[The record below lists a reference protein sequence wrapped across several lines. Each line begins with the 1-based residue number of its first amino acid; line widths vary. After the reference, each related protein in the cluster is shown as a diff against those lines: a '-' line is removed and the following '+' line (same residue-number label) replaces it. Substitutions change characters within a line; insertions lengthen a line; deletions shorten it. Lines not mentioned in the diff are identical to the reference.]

1 VKAIVEKKTWKSH
14 NYSRYVAQAVAAY
27 LIAREK
33 VSGIRSAIVEVEG
46 RARRV
51 ELSSDLVGDVEKVA
65 ELLEGVLESEKPPG
79 PRAQRSARATSTGSS
94 APTPRTAP
102 LARGRAIR
110 PRTTQCAG
118 AGSKVRTQLN
128 CS

>member
-1 VKAIVEKKTWKSH
+1 MKAIVEKKTWKSH

-51 ELSSDLVGDVEKVA
+51 ELSSDLVEDVEKVA
-65 ELLEGVLESEKPPG
+65 EEPRRHVAPPRDG
-79 PRAQRSARATSTGSS
+79 DDEVRLVTGRADDLGE
-94 APTPRTAP
+94 PPAP
-102 LARGRAIR
+102 LDNLF
-110 PRTTQCAG
+110 P
-118 AGSKVRTQLN
+118 LY
-128 CS
+128 